1 MGEFVQK
8 YVSNF
13 HNLNRIFTL
22 NEPGTRILYP
32 TLMFDAILVWR
43 GPVKVSVIWF
53 VKIRAASQSSAGVI
67 ALEFDGM
74 AKTSVSA
81 WSTHH
86 DCQFELEHVLCF
98 VIHCCYRYQINDSA
112 SNPKF
117 LAWTNF
123 SGPGPDFNFQ
133 FSPLFN
139 FSPRPRVTLRLGQSS
154 DHVTG
159 GVGGHL

>member
-1 MGEFVQK
+1 
-8 YVSNF
+8 
-13 HNLNRIFTL
+13 
-22 NEPGTRILYP
+22 
-32 TLMFDAILVWR
+32 MFDVILVWR

-86 DCQFELEHVLCF
+86 DCQFEPEHVLCF

-139 FSPRPRVTLRLGQSS
+139 FSPRPRVTLRLGGNQVIMSRVGWV
-154 DHVTG
+154 VTCNACTVHSAG
-159 GVGGHL
+159 TITPITSV